1 MSGCRNIPLFAGYPR
16 LRQSLSRVVLAELP
30 TPVSRLKGLEKHL
43 RIQRCDVKSDG
54 FTARPFGGN
63 KIRKLEFLLGEAL
76 SQKNR
81 SVLTFGAAGS
91 NHALATALCARKT
104 GLRAVCLLADQPNA
118 RYVRRNLLAHLD
130 AGSDL
135 HGYAKSSALKRGALV
150 QSLLEAMR
158 TGRPPMIIPPGGSTP
173 LGACGFVNAGLELK
187 LQIDE
192 GLLPKPDRI
201 YVALGT
207 MGTAAGL
214 LLGLQAVGLD
224 PELIGVRVVP
234 EIMANARAFQR
245 LYSRTRTLLRQKDP
259 SFPFAEHGMKRLTI
273 RNEFFG
279 TKYACFT
286 DAGMEAVRL
295 AFSLDGVHLDGT
307 YTGKAMAALISD
319 ARNGELKDKNV
330 LFWNTLNARSLD
342 GITEHRNYRQLPGF
356 FHRYFEEDVQP
367 LDRPAEAADSR

>member
-1 MSGCRNIPLFAGYPR
+1 MSGCRDIPLFAGHPR
-16 LRQSLSRVVLAELP
+16 LRQSLSRAVLAELP
-30 TPVSRLKGLEKHL
+30 TPVSRLRGLEKHL
-43 RIQRCDVKSDG
+43 HIQRCDIKSDG

-76 SQKNR
+76 RQKRR

-104 GLRAVCLLADQPNA
+104 GLRAVCLLAGQPNA
-118 RYVRRNLLAHLD
+118 GYVRRNLLAHLG
-130 AGSDL
+130 AGSEL
-135 HGYAKSSALKRGALV
+135 HGYANPAALKRGALV
-150 QSLLEAMR
+150 QSLLESLR
-158 TGRPPMIIPPGGSTP
+158 TGRLPMIIPPGGSTA

-187 LQIDE
+187 RQIDE
-192 GLLPKPDRI
+192 GLLPEPDRI

-214 LLGLQAVGLD
+214 LLGLQAAGLD
-224 PELIGVRVVP
+224 SELAAVRVVP
-234 EIMANARAFQR
+234 ETMANARAFQR
-245 LYSRTRTLLRQKDP
+245 LYLKTRTLLRQKDP
-259 SFPFAEHGMKRLTI
+259 SFRLAEHGMKRLTI

-279 TKYACFT
+279 MEYARFT
-286 DAGMEAVRL
+286 EAGMEAVRL

-319 ARNGELKDKNV
+319 ARNGDLKDKNV
-330 LFWNTLNARSLD
+330 LFWNTLNAR
-342 GITEHRNYRQLPGF
+342 GPEAITGHRDFRKLPEY